1 MDLRD
6 IEEAA
11 RDQGFGVDRTAR
23 GHPKFLPPDRTK
35 GPVFGS
41 GTPGDQRAIRNLL
54 AKLRAAGLI
63 WPPGRRPR
71 RKKES

>member
-11 RDQGFGVDRTAR
+11 REQGFRVGRTKR
-23 GHPKFLPPDRTK
+23 GHSVFYPPDPQS

-41 GTPGDQRAIRNLL
+41 GTPGDQRSLRNLL
-54 AKLRAAGLI
+54 AQLRRAGFD
-63 WPPGRRPR
+63 WPPH
-71 RKKES
+71 RKR